1 MLQFV
6 LLQAQ
11 QSGGMIQTVILFG
24 LMGIV
29 FYFFMLR
36 PQQQKSKEQKSFM
49 EALKKGDSVV
59 TIGGLHGKV
68 ASISDTTVTLEID
81 SVKMKF
87 EKSAISVDSTKRVQ
101 GVAKA

>member
-1 MLQFV
+1 
-6 LLQAQ
+6 
-11 QSGGMIQTVILFG
+11 MIQTVILFG